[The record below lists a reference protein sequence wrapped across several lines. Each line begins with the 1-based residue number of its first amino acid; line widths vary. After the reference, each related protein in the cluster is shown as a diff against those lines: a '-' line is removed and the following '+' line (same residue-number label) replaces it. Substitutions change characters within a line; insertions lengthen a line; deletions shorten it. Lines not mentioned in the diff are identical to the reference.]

1 MTDREKIEREK
12 DFELRMKLSDV
23 IKEKIDTLEY
33 LLCEKYSFLNSGLL
47 YNNKIIEIY
56 HLFEKNNK
64 STLDSKLYILI
75 YNHLLINVLASM
87 DVLDELQDYIYSTFT
102 QKKSKLKKNS
112 LEIALKIDEY
122 VKRYKILCDI
132 IYDFN
137 IENNI
142 EEALITELIRSN
154 QIEKS
159 GSYTSFSLNKES
171 YINKYNEELKEMGIN
186 KKLSSKLTNK
196 QGY

>member
-12 DFELRMKLSDV
+12 DFELRMKISDV
-23 IKEKIDTLEY
+23 IKDKIDNLEY
-33 LLCEKYSFLNSGLL
+33 LLCEKYSFPNSGLL

-56 HLFEKNNK
+56 HIFEKYNK

-87 DVLDELQDYIYSTFT
+87 DILDELKDYIYSTFT

-122 VKRYKILCDI
+122 VKKYKIFCDT

-142 EEALITELIRSN
+142 EEALITELFRSS

-159 GSYTSFSLNKES
+159 GNYTSFSLNKES
-171 YINKYNEELKEMGIN
+171 YINKYNEELEEIGIN